1 MGASAYNACRL
12 HFGGKYSDL
21 TITCNYRQWAVHRAI
36 VCSRGGFFDSACSSG
51 FLEATSGVIDLSEDD
66 EDAVEQMIHCM
77 CMSHANTSFDLV
89 ANLQPVFYHLDYLNP
104 QAPKPVTL
112 FRHRAYLDARRRLPK
127 KLDLT
132 HIEDPLLAL
141 AGCYSPEDASPSSP
155 TDSNGRCSFSTVEG
169 KPQLSLSRTRSSSL
183 PALEFDDESD
193 VESIGDTD
201 DLSEPESHL
210 LLHTKVYALAEKYD
224 ISSLKQLAKRKF
236 EMEMAC
242 YFDSPELAEA
252 IEDVY
257 CSTIDSDRG
266 LRDVVL
272 QAFKAHPEL
281 ESTQDVH
288 AVVHSTPTLE
298 RELWKIQNGLPV

>member
-1 MGASAYNACRL
+1 MALSPAPSTPVDNIVENPQEDLLNALSAL

-36 VCSRGGFFDSACSSG
+36 VCSRSGFFDGACSSG
-51 FLEATSGVIDLSEDD
+51 FLEAASGDVDLSEDD
-66 EDAVEQMIHCM
+66 EDAVEQMIH
-77 CMSHANTSFDLV
+77 F
-89 ANLQPVFYHLDYLNP
+89 FYHLDYMSP
-104 QAPKPVTL
+104 QAPKPITM
-112 FRHRAYLDARRRLPK
+112 FRHRARSCARRRLPR

-141 AGCYSPEDASPSSP
+141 AACYDPEDASPTSP
-155 TDSNGRCSFSTVEG
+155 TDSHQSFSLSED
-169 KPQLSLSRTRSSSL
+169 KPQLLRTRSSSVPSL
-183 PALEFDDESD
+183 AYDSESD
-193 VESIGDTD
+193 EESSDIDE
-201 DLSEPESHL
+201 LPEAEPSHL
-210 LLHTKVYALAEKYD
+210 LLHTRVYALAEKYD
-224 ISSLKQLAKRKF
+224 IPSLKQLAKKKF

-266 LRDVVL
+266 LRDVVIE
-272 QAFKAHPEL
+272 AFKAHPEL
-281 ESTQDVH
+281 ESTQDVY

-298 RELWKIQNGLPV
+298 RELWKIQRGLPV